1 MKTKPLLPRA
11 VIFDLDGVVVDTAH
25 LHFMAWQRLAQRIGI
40 HIDTGFNEQLKG
52 VSRQGS
58 LLRILASGGKTGSF
72 TQAECDAMAAEK
84 NADYVG
90 LLAGLTTTDILPGM
104 GELLHTLHEQGVLT
118 GLASVSQNAPR
129 VLRAL
134 GLEQAFDYVADTRR
148 ITHSKP
154 HPEIFLNVC
163 EALNISPQHA
173 VGIED
178 AQAGIDALRAGG
190 IFAIGI
196 GATLEG
202 ANYRL
207 ASTEGLS
214 WAVIR
219 QQWLR
224 HHADI

>member
-1 MKTKPLLPRA
+1 MKTEPLPRA

-25 LHFMAWQRLAQRIGI
+25 LHFIAWQRLAQRIGI
-40 HIDTGFNEQLKG
+40 SIDTAFNEQLKG
-52 VSRQGS
+52 VSRQAS
-58 LLRILASGGKTGSF
+58 LLKILAAAGQTGTF
-72 TQAECDAMAAEK
+72 TQADIDAMAAEK

-90 LLAGLTTTDILPGM
+90 LLTGLTTADILPGIC
-104 GELLHTLHEQGVLT
+104 ELLLTLREQGVLI
-118 GLASVSQNAPR
+118 GLASVSQNAPQ

-134 GLEQAFDYVADTRR
+134 GLEGAFDYVADTRR
-148 ITHSKP
+148 IANSKP

-163 EALNISPQHA
+163 EALNIAPQHA

-190 IFAIGI
+190 IFSIGI
-196 GATLEG
+196 GTTLEG
-202 ANYRL
+202 ADYRL
-207 ASTEGLS
+207 DSTGGLT

-224 HHADI
+224 HQADI

>member
-1 MKTKPLLPRA
+1 MKTEPLPRA

-25 LHFMAWQRLAQRIGI
+25 LHFIAWQRLAQRIGI
-40 HIDTGFNEQLKG
+40 SIDTAFNEQLKG
-52 VSRQGS
+52 VSRQAS
-58 LLRILASGGKTGSF
+58 LLKILAAGGQTGTF
-72 TQAECDAMAAEK
+72 TQADIDAMAAEK

-90 LLAGLTTTDILPGM
+90 LLTGLTTADILPGIR
-104 GELLHTLHEQGVLT
+104 ELLLTLREQGVLT
-118 GLASVSQNAPR
+118 GLASVSQNAPQ

-134 GLEQAFDYVADTRR
+134 GLEGAFDYVADTRR
-148 ITHSKP
+148 IANSKP

-163 EALNISPQHA
+163 EALNIAPQQA

-190 IFAIGI
+190 IFSIGI

-202 ANYRL
+202 ADYRL
-207 ASTEGLS
+207 DSTGGLT

-224 HHADI
+224 HQADI

>member
-1 MKTKPLLPRA
+1 MKTEPLPRA

-25 LHFMAWQRLAQRIGI
+25 LHFIAWQRLAQRIGI
-40 HIDTGFNEQLKG
+40 SIDTAFNEQLKG

-58 LLRILASGGKTGSF
+58 LLKILAAGGKAGTF

-90 LLAGLTTTDILPGM
+90 LLAGLTKADILPGM
-104 GELLHTLHEQGVLT
+104 RDLLLTLREQNVLI
-118 GLASVSQNAPR
+118 GLASVSQNAPQ

-134 GLEQAFDYVADTRR
+134 GLEGAFDYVADTRR
-148 ITHSKP
+148 IANSKP

-163 EALNISPQHA
+163 EALNIAPQHA
-173 VGIED
+173 VRIED

-190 IFAIGI
+190 IFSVGI
-196 GATLEG
+196 GTTLEG
-202 ANYRL
+202 ADYRL
-207 ASTEGLS
+207 DSTDGLT

-224 HHADI
+224 HQADI

>member
-1 MKTKPLLPRA
+1 MKTEPLPRA

-40 HIDTGFNEQLKG
+40 PIDAAFNEQLKG
-52 VSRQGS
+52 VSRQES
-58 LLRILASGGKTGSF
+58 LLKILAAGGKSGTF

-90 LLAGLTTTDILPGM
+90 LLAGLTTADILPGIS
-104 GELLHTLHEQGVLT
+104 ELLHTLREEGVLT
-118 GLASVSQNAPR
+118 GLASVSQNAPQ

-134 GLEQAFDYVADTRR
+134 GLAQAFDYVADTRR

-163 EALNISPQHA
+163 EALNIAPQHA
-173 VGIED
+173 AGIED

-190 IFAIGI
+190 IFSIGI

-202 ANYRL
+202 ANHRL
-207 ASTEGLS
+207 DSTEGLS

-224 HHADI
+224 HQADI

>member
-1 MKTKPLLPRA
+1 MKTEPLPRA

-25 LHFMAWQRLAQRIGI
+25 LHFIAWQRLAQRIGI
-40 HIDTGFNEQLKG
+40 SIDTAFNEQLKG

-58 LLRILASGGKTGSF
+58 LLKILAAGGKAWTF

-90 LLAGLTTTDILPGM
+90 LLAGLTKADILPGM
-104 GELLHTLHEQGVLT
+104 RDLLLTLREQNVLI
-118 GLASVSQNAPR
+118 GLASVSQNAPQ

-134 GLEQAFDYVADTRR
+134 GLEGAFDYVADTRR
-148 ITHSKP
+148 IANSKP

-163 EALNISPQHA
+163 EALNIAPQHA

-190 IFAIGI
+190 IFSVGI
-196 GATLEG
+196 GTTLEG
-202 ANYRL
+202 ADYRL
-207 ASTEGLS
+207 DSTGGLT

-224 HHADI
+224 HQADI